1 MTLIITITDT
11 KHNYIYYETNPLMA
25 RVTSKQRPLHI
36 SSKLLNIFEQLPCGY
51 PKNNWENKKL
61 SVLTV
66 QIQQSLTKLYHHPQ
80 YYKFYDDTDYYDEYL
95 GEYGADAITSVF
107 CFLSRMLTL
116 CACYPNAICH
126 IEETNLGD

>member
-1 MTLIITITDT
+1 MTLTITITDT
-11 KHNYIYYETNPLMA
+11 KHNYIHYETNPLMA

-107 CFLSRMLTL
+107 LFLSRMLTL
-116 CACYPNAICH
+116 CACYPNTICH
-126 IEETNLGD
+126 IKETNLGD

>member
-1 MTLIITITDT
+1 MALIITITDT

-61 SVLTV
+61 SVLTI

-80 YYKFYDDTDYYDEYL
+80 YYEFYDDTDYYDEYFYDIYL
-95 GEYGADAITSVF
+95 GEYGANAITSVF
-107 CFLSRMLTL
+107 CFFIPYANALCMLSK
-116 CACYPNAICH
+116 C
-126 IEETNLGD
+126 NLSH